1 MKKMFLLFLLLFT
14 VGCESPFD
22 KYVASFDALGVAMS
36 IGSEISEVTA
46 IIDSLGTD
54 TDFSNLSEE
63 DFQSL
68 MSSLQTISENLD
80 NKQVQAIVEAY
91 TSEYKVGL
99 GSQAE
104 KIKTALNDFD
114 AGGVVSEEEKAQMI
128 TLITNILDNLA

>member
-1 MKKMFLLFLLLFT
+1 MKKILLLFLLLFT
-14 VGCESPFD
+14 VGCDNPFD

-80 NKQVQAIVEAY
+80 NEQVQAIVEAY
-91 TSEYKVGL
+91 TNR
-99 GSQAE
+99 
-104 KIKTALNDFD
+104 I
-114 AGGVVSEEEKAQMI
+114 
-128 TLITNILDNLA
+128 

>member
-1 MKKMFLLFLLLFT
+1 MKKILLLFLLLFT
-14 VGCESPFD
+14 VGCDNPFD

-80 NKQVQAIVEAY
+80 NEQVQAIVEAY
-91 TSEYKVGL
+91 TSEYEVDL

-104 KIKTALNDFD
+104 EIKTALNDFD

>member
-1 MKKMFLLFLLLFT
+1 MKKILLLFLLLFT

-36 IGSEISEVTA
+36 IGTEISEVTD

-80 NKQVQAIVEAY
+80 NEQVQSIVDAY
-91 TSEYKVGL
+91 ADEYNVDL
-99 GSQAE
+99 ASQADE
-104 KIKTALNDFD
+104 IKTALNDFD
-114 AGGVVSEEEKAQMI
+114 AGGVVSEEEKGQMI
-128 TLITNILDNLA
+128 TLITNILNNLA

>member
-1 MKKMFLLFLLLFT
+1 MKKILLLFLLLFT
-14 VGCESPFD
+14 VGCDNPFD

>member
-1 MKKMFLLFLLLFT
+1 MKKILLLFLFLFT
-14 VGCESPFD
+14 VGCDNPFD

-80 NKQVQAIVEAY
+80 NEQVQAIVEAY
-91 TSEYKVGL
+91 TSEYEVDL

-104 KIKTALNDFD
+104 EIKTALNDFD